1 MMQDMARMGRYGD
14 TRMAH
19 VTPGEKIVPTN
30 VLRNR
35 PDLAQGINSALMSQ
49 GMDPRRYTVGAQ
61 NNSNNPNTGLPEF
74 FSWSDAWDIGK
85 RILSSPAGSAATAKL
100 VTDVVRGK
108 KPDLREA
115 LISAAIGGGIGMMSG
130 DYSAGEAFGFGDRSN
145 GEADLDNTNYRLD
158 MSSRNGQ
165 VGGQV
170 GGPQGR
176 SGDVLSQALNPRPV
190 SQATG
195 GTRQWNPKL
204 LGYGE
209 IASKLAPGLEKEGSF
224 LGSLLNTK
232 AGEALI
238 SGLGAQLLSS
248 LFDKEEVDEGA
259 KRAQRPF
266 GFGDRRV
273 SVNTMRP
280 MANGGTTY
288 PQYFPRRNGG
298 IMPNEGSGKRDD
310 VPAMLMAGEFVL
322 TKDAVKG
329 LGGGNE
335 RTGIEN
341 AYKMQRKLEGM
352 A

>member
-130 DYSAGEAFGFGDRSN
+130 DYSAGEAFGFGDRSGGEGPSDRANFSADISSKN
-145 GEADLDNTNYRLD
+145 GPPI
-158 MSSRNGQ
+158 S
-165 VGGQV
+165 QV
-170 GGPQGR
+170 GGPPGQ
-176 SGDVLSQALNPRPV
+176 DVLSQALNPTSV
-190 SQATG
+190 SQAPVG
-195 GTRQWNPKL
+195 ARKWDPKL

>member
-1 MMQDMARMGRYGD
+1 LVLATVLVVKDHLTVLTLDGHFFQKRSADQSGGR
-14 TRMAH
+14 
-19 VTPGEKIVPTN
+19 PTGAGCSY
-30 VLRNR
+30 RSS
-35 PDLAQGINSALMSQ
+35 ITTSA
-49 GMDPRRYTVGAQ
+49 V
-61 NNSNNPNTGLPEF
+61 
-74 FSWSDAWDIGK
+74 
-85 RILSSPAGSAATAKL
+85 
-100 VTDVVRGK
+100 
-108 KPDLREA
+108 
-115 LISAAIGGGIGMMSG
+115 
-130 DYSAGEAFGFGDRSN
+130 
-145 GEADLDNTNYRLD
+145 
-158 MSSRNGQ
+158 
-165 VGGQV
+165 
-170 GGPQGR
+170 
-176 SGDVLSQALNPRPV
+176 
-190 SQATG
+190 

-209 IASKLAPGLEKEGSF
+209 IASKLAPGLGKEGSF

>member
-130 DYSAGEAFGFGDRSN
+130 DYSAGEAFGFGDRSG
-145 GEADLDNTNYRLD
+145 GEGPSDRINSRLD
-158 MSSRNGQ
+158 ASSKNGPERAARR
-165 VGGQV
+165 G
-170 GGPQGR
+170 
-176 SGDVLSQALNPRPV
+176 SGDALTRSTEPQPV
-190 SQATG
+190 SQAPVG
-195 GTRQWNPKL
+195 NRQWNPKL

>member
-130 DYSAGEAFGFGDRSN
+130 DYSAGEAFGFGDRSG
-145 GEADLDNTNYRLD
+145 GEGSSDRINSRLD
-158 MSSRNGQ
+158 ASSKNGPPIS
-165 VGGQV
+165 QV
-170 GGPQGR
+170 GGPPGP
-176 SGDVLSQALNPRPV
+176 DALTEAVSPQPV
-190 SQATG
+190 SQATVG
-195 GTRQWNPKL
+195 NRQWNPKL

>member
-85 RILSSPAGSAATAKL
+85 RILTSPAGSAATAKL

-130 DYSAGEAFGFGDRSN
+130 DYSAGEAFGFGDRSG
-145 GEADLDNTNYRLD
+145 GEGPSDRINSRLD
-158 MSSRNGQ
+158 ASYQNAPK
-165 VGGQV
+165 

-176 SGDVLSQALNPRPV
+176 SGDVLSQALNPNLFPKRLLEPV
-190 SQATG
+190 N
-195 GTRQWNPKL
+195 GTPNSLVMVKL
-204 LGYGE
+204 RLNSHPVWRKK
-209 IASKLAPGLEKEGSF
+209 AVFLAVF
-224 LGSLLNTK
+224 
-232 AGEALI
+232 
-238 SGLGAQLLSS
+238 
-248 LFDKEEVDEGA
+248 
-259 KRAQRPF
+259 
-266 GFGDRRV
+266 
-273 SVNTMRP
+273 
-280 MANGGTTY
+280 
-288 PQYFPRRNGG
+288 
-298 IMPNEGSGKRDD
+298 
-310 VPAMLMAGEFVL
+310 
-322 TKDAVKG
+322 
-329 LGGGNE
+329 
-335 RTGIEN
+335 
-341 AYKMQRKLEGM
+341 
-352 A
+352 

>member
-115 LISAAIGGGIGMMSG
+115 LISAAIGGGIGMLSG
-130 DYSAGEAFGFGDRSN
+130 DYSAGEAFGFGDRSG
-145 GEADLDNTNYRLD
+145 GEGSSDRINSRLD
-158 MSSRNGQ
+158 ASSKNGPPIS
-165 VGGQV
+165 QV
-170 GGPQGR
+170 GGPPGP
-176 SGDVLSQALNPRPV
+176 DVLTEAVSPQPV
-190 SQATG
+190 SQATVG
-195 GTRQWNPKL
+195 NRQWDPKL

-209 IASKLAPGLEKEGSF
+209 IVSKLAPGLEKEGSF

>member
-145 GEADLDNTNYRLD
+145 GEADLDNNNYRLD
-158 MSSRNGQ
+158 MSTRGPSGGGADSGQ
-165 VGGQV
+165 AAEQA
-170 GGPQGR
+170 
-176 SGDVLSQALNPRPV
+176 LSQAANRSSIAPV
-190 SQATG
+190 GQ
-195 GTRQWNPKL
+195 RVWNKDL

-209 IASKLAPGLEKEGSF
+209 IASKLAPGLGKEGSF

>member
-130 DYSAGEAFGFGDRSN
+130 DYSAGEAFGFGDRSG
-145 GEADLDNTNYRLD
+145 GEGPSDRINSRLD
-158 MSSRNGQ
+158 ESYQNAST
-165 VGGQV
+165 GGQ
-170 GGPQGR
+170 PEQ
-176 SGDVLSQALNPRPV
+176 SGDALTRTLSQTSVSPAPV
-190 SQATG
+190 A
-195 GTRQWNPKL
+195 TRQWDPKL

>member
-115 LISAAIGGGIGMMSG
+115 LISAAIGGGIGMLSG
-130 DYSAGEAFGFGDRSN
+130 DYSAGEAFGFGDRSG
-145 GEADLDNTNYRLD
+145 GEGPADRINSRLD
-158 MSSRNGQ
+158 ASSKNGPPIS
-165 VGGQV
+165 QV
-170 GGPQGR
+170 GGPQGP
-176 SGDVLSQALNPRPV
+176 DALTEAVSPQPV
-190 SQATG
+190 SQATVG
-195 GTRQWNPKL
+195 NRQWDPKL

-209 IASKLAPGLEKEGSF
+209 IVSKLAPGLEKEGSF

>member
-130 DYSAGEAFGFGDRSN
+130 DYSAGEAFGFGDRSG
-145 GEADLDNTNYRLD
+145 GEGPSDRINSRLD
-158 MSSRNGQ
+158 ASYKNAST
-165 VGGQV
+165 
-170 GGPQGR
+170 GGPPGP
-176 SGDVLSQALNPRPV
+176 DALTEAVSPQPV
-190 SQATG
+190 GA
-195 GTRQWNPKL
+195 RQWDPKL

>member
-74 FSWSDAWDIGK
+74 FSWSDVWDFGK
-85 RILSSPAGSAATAKL
+85 RILTSPAGSAATAKL

-145 GEADLDNTNYRLD
+145 GEADLDNTNSRLD
-158 MSSRNGQ
+158 ESYQNAST
-165 VGGQV
+165 GGQ
-170 GGPQGR
+170 PEQ
-176 SGDVLSQALNPRPV
+176 SGDALTRTLNQKSVPP
-190 SQATG
+190 ATAG
-195 GTRQWNPKL
+195 NRQWNPKL

-209 IASKLAPGLEKEGSF
+209 IASNLAPGLEKEGSF

-341 AYKMQRKLEGM
+341 AYRMQRKLEGM

>member
-130 DYSAGEAFGFGDRSN
+130 DYSAGEAFGFGDRSG
-145 GEADLDNTNYRLD
+145 GEGPSDRIN
-158 MSSRNGQ
+158 SRRTFLPKT
-165 VGGQV
+165 VRRSV
-170 GGPQGR
+170 RWAAHRGR
-176 SGDVLSQALNPRPV
+176 MLLQKQYHHNLFPKRPV
-190 SQATG
+190 

>member
-115 LISAAIGGGIGMMSG
+115 LISAAIGGGIGMLSG
-130 DYSAGEAFGFGDRSN
+130 DYSAGEAFGFGDRSG
-145 GEADLDNTNYRLD
+145 GEGSSDRINSRLD
-158 MSSRNGQ
+158 ASYKNAST
-165 VGGQV
+165 
-170 GGPQGR
+170 GGPPGR
-176 SGDVLSQALNPRPV
+176 DVLTEAVSPPPV
-190 SQATG
+190 STAPVA
-195 GTRQWNPKL
+195 TRQWDPKL

-209 IASKLAPGLEKEGSF
+209 IASNLAPGLEKEGSF

>member
-145 GEADLDNTNYRLD
+145 GEAYLDNTNYRAD
-158 MSSRNGQ
+158 ASYKNAS
-165 VGGQV
+165 VGGQPGSLV
-170 GGPQGR
+170 MLSYKNTEPQHLFPQR
-176 SGDVLSQALNPRPV
+176 LLEPV
-190 SQATG
+190 N
-195 GTRQWNPKL
+195 GTPNSLVMVKL
-204 LGYGE
+204 LLTLHPVWRKK
-209 IASKLAPGLEKEGSF
+209 AVFLAVF
-224 LGSLLNTK
+224 
-232 AGEALI
+232 
-238 SGLGAQLLSS
+238 
-248 LFDKEEVDEGA
+248 
-259 KRAQRPF
+259 
-266 GFGDRRV
+266 
-273 SVNTMRP
+273 
-280 MANGGTTY
+280 
-288 PQYFPRRNGG
+288 
-298 IMPNEGSGKRDD
+298 
-310 VPAMLMAGEFVL
+310 
-322 TKDAVKG
+322 
-329 LGGGNE
+329 
-335 RTGIEN
+335 
-341 AYKMQRKLEGM
+341 
-352 A
+352 

>member
-115 LISAAIGGGIGMMSG
+115 LISAAIGGGLGMMSG
-130 DYSAGEAFGFGDRSN
+130 DYSLGESFGFGDRSN
-145 GEADLDNTNYRLD
+145 GEAY
-158 MSSRNGQ
+158 MSSKNGPPGGQ

-170 GGPQGR
+170 GGPPGR
-176 SGDVLSQALNPRPV
+176 DTLTEAVSPQSV
-190 SQATG
+190 SQAPV
-195 GTRQWNPKL
+195 GTRQWDPKL

>member
-130 DYSAGEAFGFGDRSN
+130 DYSAGEAFGFGDRSG
-145 GEADLDNTNYRLD
+145 GEGPSDRINSRLD
-158 MSSRNGQ
+158 ESYQNAST
-165 VGGQV
+165 
-170 GGPQGR
+170 GGPPGR
-176 SGDVLSQALNPRPV
+176 SDDALTQALNHNLFPKRLLEPV
-190 SQATG
+190 N
-195 GTRQWNPKL
+195 GTQNSLVMVKL
-204 LGYGE
+204 L
-209 IASKLAPGLEKEGSF
+209 
-224 LGSLLNTK
+224 LN
-232 AGEALI
+232 LHP
-238 SGLGAQLLSS
+238 
-248 LFDKEEVDEGA
+248 VWR
-259 KRAQRPF
+259 KRAVF
-266 GFGDRRV
+266 
-273 SVNTMRP
+273 
-280 MANGGTTY
+280 
-288 PQYFPRRNGG
+288 
-298 IMPNEGSGKRDD
+298 
-310 VPAMLMAGEFVL
+310 L
-322 TKDAVKG
+322 AVF
-329 LGGGNE
+329 
-335 RTGIEN
+335 
-341 AYKMQRKLEGM
+341 
-352 A
+352 

>member
-74 FSWSDAWDIGK
+74 FSWSDVWDIGK
-85 RILSSPAGSAATAKL
+85 RILTSPAGSSATAKL

-115 LISAAIGGGIGMMSG
+115 LISAAIGGGLGMMSG

-145 GEADLDNTNYRLD
+145 GEAELDNTNYRLN
-158 MSSRNGQ
+158 MSSRNATT
-165 VGGQV
+165 
-170 GGPQGR
+170 GGPPGQ
-176 SGDVLSQALNPRPV
+176 SGDALTRTLNQTSV
-190 SQATG
+190 SQAPVG
-195 GTRQWNPKL
+195 ARQWDPKL

>member
-130 DYSAGEAFGFGDRSN
+130 DYSAGEAFGFGDRSG
-145 GEADLDNTNYRLD
+145 GEGPSDRINSRLD
-158 MSSRNGQ
+158 ESSKNAST
-165 VGGQV
+165 
-170 GGPQGR
+170 GGPAGR
-176 SGDVLSQALNPRPV
+176 LVMLLHEALNHNTV
-190 SQATG
+190 SQATVG
-195 GTRQWNPKL
+195 NRQWDPKL

>member
-115 LISAAIGGGIGMMSG
+115 LISAAIGGGLGMLSG

-145 GEADLDNTNYRLD
+145 GEAYLDNTNYRMD
-158 MSSRNGQ
+158 MSTKGSS
-165 VGGQV
+165 GG
-170 GGPQGR
+170 GADSGR
-176 SGDVLSQALNPRPV
+176 AAEQALSQAANRDSIAPV
-190 SQATG
+190 GQ
-195 GTRQWNPKL
+195 RVWNKDL

-209 IASKLAPGLEKEGSF
+209 IASKLAPGLGKEGSF

>member
-158 MSSRNGQ
+158 MSSQNGSQ
-165 VGGQV
+165 W
-170 GGPQGR
+170 GGPTGG
-176 SGDVLSQALNPRPV
+176 GDALTQAAEPRPV
-190 SQATG
+190 SKRLLATVN
-195 GTRQWNPKL
+195 GTPNSLVMVKL
-204 LGYGE
+204 L
-209 IASKLAPGLEKEGSF
+209 
-224 LGSLLNTK
+224 LN
-232 AGEALI
+232 LHP
-238 SGLGAQLLSS
+238 
-248 LFDKEEVDEGA
+248 VWR
-259 KRAQRPF
+259 KRAVF
-266 GFGDRRV
+266 
-273 SVNTMRP
+273 
-280 MANGGTTY
+280 
-288 PQYFPRRNGG
+288 
-298 IMPNEGSGKRDD
+298 
-310 VPAMLMAGEFVL
+310 L
-322 TKDAVKG
+322 AVF
-329 LGGGNE
+329 
-335 RTGIEN
+335 
-341 AYKMQRKLEGM
+341 
-352 A
+352 

>member
-115 LISAAIGGGIGMMSG
+115 LISAAIGGGLGMMSG
-130 DYSAGEAFGFGDRSN
+130 DYSLGESFGFGDRSN
-145 GEADLDNTNYRLD
+145 GEAKLDNTNYRMD
-158 MSSRNGQ
+158 MSTRGLSGGGADSGQ
-165 VGGQV
+165 AAEQA
-170 GGPQGR
+170 
-176 SGDVLSQALNPRPV
+176 LSQAADRGSIAPV
-190 SQATG
+190 GQ
-195 GTRQWNPKL
+195 RVWNKDL

-209 IASKLAPGLEKEGSF
+209 IASKLAPGLGKEGSF

>member
-115 LISAAIGGGIGMMSG
+115 LISAAIGGGLGMMSG

-145 GEADLDNTNYRLD
+145 GEAYLDNTNYKMD
-158 MSSRNGQ
+158 MSTKGPSGGGADSGQ
-165 VGGQV
+165 AAEQA
-170 GGPQGR
+170 
-176 SGDVLSQALNPRPV
+176 LSQAANRGSIAPV
-190 SQATG
+190 GQ
-195 GTRQWNPKL
+195 RVWNKDL

-209 IASKLAPGLEKEGSF
+209 IASKLAPGLGKEGSF

>member
-130 DYSAGEAFGFGDRSN
+130 DYSAGEAFGFGDRSG
-145 GEADLDNTNYRLD
+145 GEGPSDRINSRLD
-158 MSSRNGQ
+158 ASSKNARR
-165 VGGQV
+165 GG
-170 GGPQGR
+170 
-176 SGDVLSQALNPRPV
+176 RPSRGV
-190 SQATG
+190 
-195 GTRQWNPKL
+195 W
-204 LGYGE
+204 
-209 IASKLAPGLEKEGSF
+209 
-224 LGSLLNTK
+224 
-232 AGEALI
+232 
-238 SGLGAQLLSS
+238 
-248 LFDKEEVDEGA
+248 
-259 KRAQRPF
+259 
-266 GFGDRRV
+266 
-273 SVNTMRP
+273 
-280 MANGGTTY
+280 
-288 PQYFPRRNGG
+288 
-298 IMPNEGSGKRDD
+298 
-310 VPAMLMAGEFVL
+310 
-322 TKDAVKG
+322 
-329 LGGGNE
+329 
-335 RTGIEN
+335 
-341 AYKMQRKLEGM
+341 
-352 A
+352 

>member
-74 FSWSDAWDIGK
+74 FSWSDVWDIGK

-115 LISAAIGGGIGMMSG
+115 LISAAIGGGIGMLSG

-145 GEADLDNTNYRLD
+145 GEAYLDNTNYRAD
-158 MSSRNGQ
+158 MSSQNAST
-165 VGGQV
+165 GGQPV
-170 GGPQGR
+170 Q
-176 SGDVLSQALNPRPV
+176 SGDALTRTLNQKSVPP
-190 SQATG
+190 ATG
-195 GTRQWNPKL
+195 GNRQWNPKL

-209 IASKLAPGLEKEGSF
+209 IASNLAPGLEKEGSF

>member
-1 MMQDMARMGRYGD
+1 MG
-14 TRMAH
+14 
-19 VTPGEKIVPTN
+19 I
-30 VLRNR
+30 
-35 PDLAQGINSALMSQ
+35 
-49 GMDPRRYTVGAQ
+49 
-61 NNSNNPNTGLPEF
+61 
-74 FSWSDAWDIGK
+74 
-85 RILSSPAGSAATAKL
+85 
-100 VTDVVRGK
+100 
-108 KPDLREA
+108 
-115 LISAAIGGGIGMMSG
+115 
-130 DYSAGEAFGFGDRSN
+130 
-145 GEADLDNTNYRLD
+145 
-158 MSSRNGQ
+158 
-165 VGGQV
+165 
-170 GGPQGR
+170 
-176 SGDVLSQALNPRPV
+176 
-190 SQATG
+190 
-195 GTRQWNPKL
+195 KL

>member
-115 LISAAIGGGIGMMSG
+115 LISAAIGGGIGMLSG

-145 GEADLDNTNYRLD
+145 GEAYLDNTNYRAD
-158 MSSRNGQ
+158 MSSKNGQ
-165 VGGQV
+165 VGG
-170 GGPQGR
+170 PPGR
-176 SGDVLSQALNPRPV
+176 SDDVLVQALNPQPV
-190 SQATG
+190 SQAPV
-195 GTRQWNPKL
+195 GTRQWDPKL

-209 IASKLAPGLEKEGSF
+209 IASKLAPGLGKEGSF

>member
-1 MMQDMARMGRYGD
+1 MTQNMARMGRYGD
-14 TRMAH
+14 TQMAH
-19 VTPGEKIVPTN
+19 VAPGEKIVPTN
-30 VLRNR
+30 VLNNR
-35 PDLAQGINSALMSQ
+35 PDLARGINSALMSE
-49 GMDPRRYTVGAQ
+49 GMDPRRYTVGTK

-115 LISAAIGGGIGMMSG
+115 LISAAIGGGLGMMSG
-130 DYSAGEAFGFGDRSN
+130 DYSLGESFGFGDRSN
-145 GEADLDNTNYRLD
+145 GEAKLDNTNYRMD
-158 MSSRNGQ
+158 MSTKGPSGGGADSGQ
-165 VGGQV
+165 AAE
-170 GGPQGR
+170 
-176 SGDVLSQALNPRPV
+176 QALSRAAGRGSIAPV
-190 SQATG
+190 GQ
-195 GTRQWNPKL
+195 RVWNKDL

-209 IASKLAPGLEKEGSF
+209 IASKLAPGLGDESNF
-224 LGSLLNTK
+224 FGSLLNSK
-232 AGEALI
+232 AGEALV

-259 KRAQRPF
+259 QRAQRPF

-273 SVNTMRP
+273 SVNTIRQL
-280 MANGGTTY
+280 ANGGSTY
-288 PQYFPRRNGG
+288 PAYYPRRNGG
-298 IMPNEGSGKRDD
+298 IMPNEGSGTRDD
-310 VPAMLMAGEFVL
+310 VPAMLTAGEFVL

>member
-130 DYSAGEAFGFGDRSN
+130 DYSAGEAFGFGDRSG
-145 GEADLDNTNYRLD
+145 GEGPSDRINSRLD
-158 MSSRNGQ
+158 ASYKNAST
-165 VGGQV
+165 GGQPGSLV
-170 GGPQGR
+170 M
-176 SGDVLSQALNPRPV
+176 LLHEALNHTPV
-190 SQATG
+190 SPAPVA
-195 GTRQWNPKL
+195 TRQWDPKL

>member
-14 TRMAH
+14 TQMAH

-74 FSWSDAWDIGK
+74 FSWSDVWDIGK
-85 RILSSPAGSAATAKL
+85 RILTSPAGSSATAKL

-115 LISAAIGGGIGMMSG
+115 LISAAIGGGIGMLSG

-158 MSSRNGQ
+158 MSSQNAQTGR
-165 VGGQV
+165 
-170 GGPQGR
+170 PQGR
-176 SGDVLSQALNPRPV
+176 SGDVLSQALNPQPV
-190 SQATG
+190 PPATV
-195 GTRQWNPKL
+195 GTRQWDPKL

>member
-130 DYSAGEAFGFGDRSN
+130 DYSAGEAFGFGDRSGGEGPSDRANFSADISSKN
-145 GEADLDNTNYRLD
+145 GPPI
-158 MSSRNGQ
+158 S
-165 VGGQV
+165 QV
-170 GGPQGR
+170 GGPPGP
-176 SGDVLSQALNPRPV
+176 DALTEAVSPQPV
-190 SQATG
+190 

>member
-130 DYSAGEAFGFGDRSN
+130 DYSAGEAFGFGDRSG
-145 GEADLDNTNYRLD
+145 GEGPSDRINSRLD
-158 MSSRNGQ
+158 ASYKNAST
-165 VGGQV
+165 GGQ
-170 GGPQGR
+170 PEQ
-176 SGDVLSQALNPRPV
+176 SGDALTRTLNQTSVSPAPV
-190 SQATG
+190 A
-195 GTRQWNPKL
+195 TRQWDPKL

-209 IASKLAPGLEKEGSF
+209 IASNLAPGLEKEGSF